1 MELLRVKLREE
12 VEGPYKEVNKLFI
25 WNCIW
30 WTHVPYS
37 TAPEYTCAVNG
48 LKAFKVSYLL
58 TRVTKHPTYFLEG
71 TKLTVQAE
79 VLSV

>member
-30 WTHVPYS
+30 WTHIPYL

-48 LKAFKVSYLL
+48 LKAFKVSYLVM
-58 TRVTKHPTYFLEG
+58 RDTKHPAYFLEG
-71 TKLTVQAE
+71 TKLTLQAE